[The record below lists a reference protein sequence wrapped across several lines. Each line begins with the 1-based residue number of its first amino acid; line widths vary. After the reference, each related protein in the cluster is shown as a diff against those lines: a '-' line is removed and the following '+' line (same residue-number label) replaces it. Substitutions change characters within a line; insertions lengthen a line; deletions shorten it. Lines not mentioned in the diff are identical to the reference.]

1 MKRAIGFSLV
11 MVLLMVSVV
20 HAAELVN
27 NGTFDAGLSGWTSG
41 GGTAVIDGG
50 CGAGVAR
57 LSDDTGLISRRR
69 QCINITSDGSSWTLN
84 ADMAL
89 VTGNRW
95 AATFATFYPDPAC
108 SGSSVW
114 SEMIQT
120 TSGTL
125 TNVSNSFSFDTTGQA
140 QSVFIEIEAQAI
152 GGAPN
157 AGCFDNVSLD
167 APGATFVSL
176 SDLQA
181 RSQSPLPWSLVFVV
195 GLGMLLVVTVLTLQR
210 RQHG

>member
-27 NGTFDAGLSGWTSG
+27 NGTFDAGLTGWTSG

-57 LSDDTGLISRRR
+57 LSDNTGLISRRR
-69 QCINITSDGSSWTLN
+69 QCINITSDGSSWTLS

-89 VTGNRW
+89 ETGDRW
-95 AATFATFYPDPAC
+95 AATFVDFYSDPGC
-108 SGSSVW
+108 SGFPVRN
-114 SEMIQT
+114 EQIQT
-120 TSGTL
+120 TSSTL
-125 TNVSNSFSFDTTGQA
+125 TNVSNNFFFNTTGQA
-140 QSVFIEIEAQAI
+140 QSVQIQIEAQAF

-157 AGCFDNVSLD
+157 AGCFDNISLD

-181 RSQSPLPWSLVFVV
+181 QSKPSLFWPLIFVV
-195 GLGMLLVVTVLTLQR
+195 GLGMLLVVTVLIRQR
-210 RQHG
+210 CD